1 MILAAVDKRVKISR
15 QAGKQCNERQMWR
28 WHGGGE
34 LTETIHII
42 ADYQLPALTLVH
54 CADAQR
60 IDLCNAVPTD
70 LSMGGLGR
78 VGCEG
83 WGRGGDRRAGTISAD
98 TCVDPLCVYTNY
110 S

>member
-1 MILAAVDKRVKISR
+1 
-15 QAGKQCNERQMWR
+15 MWR
-28 WHGGGE
+28 WRGGGE

-78 VGCEG
+78 VGWEG
-83 WGRGGDRRAGTISAD
+83 WRNGGDRRAGTISAD
-98 TCVDPLCVYTNY
+98 VLYAKIHLVCILVLQITAEC
-110 S
+110 

>member
-1 MILAAVDKRVKISR
+1 
-15 QAGKQCNERQMWR
+15 MWR
-28 WHGGGE
+28 WRGGGE

-78 VGCEG
+78 VGWEG
-83 WGRGGDRRAGTISAD
+83 WESGGIGELEPFQLTYCMQRST
-98 TCVDPLCVYTNY
+98 
-110 S
+110 